1 MAQTSLFLMKRISLK
16 LVIKE
21 KYFRQDKK
29 EVILKALTI
38 EQFSQVDGVWVII
51 ISKDRTLF

>member
-38 EQFSQVDGVWVII
+38 EQFSQVDGVWVVI